1 MIERDGFR
9 PCLRLGY
16 PVFAPVS
23 YCAPRSATPPERGLD
38 LAVKEKLMADIRPF
52 AAVMPPRDRAQ
63 KVAEPP
69 YDVLSTEEAR
79 RLAEGNPLSFLR
91 VARAE
96 IDLAVGTDPYS
107 EEVYERALSNYRRL
121 CREVP
126 LLSEPRP
133 RYYVYSLLMNTR
145 RQTGVVAAAAVDDYD
160 AGVIRK
166 HEKTR
171 KDKEDDRTRHLMTLR
186 SQTGPVFLT
195 YRDSAAVDVIV
206 ARTMGD
212 EPAFDFVA
220 LDGIQHTGWRVA
232 DRDTDL
238 LRRAFAE
245 VPRLY
250 IADGHHRAASAS
262 RTRTALCKRNAAHS
276 GREEYNAFLGV
287 IFPAS
292 QLRILPYNRLVLD
305 LQGRSPASFLEA
317 LAPTPF
323 RLEPAPS
330 PVPTQGG
337 TIHLY
342 IEGRWWSLSFS
353 GERRALSP
361 VDQLDVSL
369 LQNYVLGPLLGI
381 EDPRTSKRL
390 DFVGGIR
397 GTGELEKRVNAGTA
411 ALAFSLFP
419 TSLDQLMAISD
430 ADQIMPPKSTWFEPK
445 LRDGLFIHDI

>member
-1 MIERDGFR
+1 
-9 PCLRLGY
+9 
-16 PVFAPVS
+16 
-23 YCAPRSATPPERGLD
+23 
-38 LAVKEKLMADIRPF
+38 MADIRPF
-52 AAVMPPRDRAQ
+52 AAVMPPRDKAQ

-69 YDVLSTEEAR
+69 YDVMSAAEAR

-96 IDLAVGTDPYS
+96 IELAVDTDPYS
-107 EEVYERALSNYRRL
+107 DDVYEQALRNYRRL
-121 CREVP
+121 CREAPLVP
-126 LLSEPRP
+126 DARP

-171 KDKEDDRTRHLMTLR
+171 KDKEDDRTRHIMTLR

-195 YRDSAAVDVIV
+195 YRDAAAVDAIV

-212 EPAFDFVA
+212 EPIFDFA
-220 LDGIQHTGWRVA
+220 ARDGIQHSGWRVA

-262 RTRTALCKRNAAHS
+262 RTRAALSKRNPVHS

-292 QLRILPYNRLVLD
+292 QLRILPYNRVVVD
-305 LQGRSPASFLEA
+305 LMERTPAAFREA
-317 LAPTPF
+317 LARTPF
-323 RLEPAPS
+323 RLAPAAS
-330 PVPTQGG
+330 PVPAQGG
-337 TIHLY
+337 TVHLY
-342 IEGRWWSLSFS
+342 LEGHWWCLTFS
-353 GERRALSP
+353 GDRHGLSP

-369 LQNYVLGPLLGI
+369 LQNHILGPLLGI
-381 EDPRTSKRL
+381 DDPRTSKRI

-397 GTGELEKRVNAGTA
+397 GTSELEARVSSGKA
-411 ALAFSLFP
+411 AVAFSMFP
-419 TSLDQLMAISD
+419 TTLDQLMAISD

>member
-1 MIERDGFR
+1 
-9 PCLRLGY
+9 
-16 PVFAPVS
+16 
-23 YCAPRSATPPERGLD
+23 
-38 LAVKEKLMADIRPF
+38 MADIRPF
-52 AAVMPPRDRAQ
+52 AAVMPPRDKAQ

-69 YDVLSTEEAR
+69 YDVMNADEAR

-96 IDLAVGTDPYS
+96 IELAADIDPYAD
-107 EEVYERALSNYRRL
+107 EVYERALRNYRRL
-121 CREVP
+121 CREAP
-126 LLSEPRP
+126 LTPDARP
-133 RYYVYSLLMNTR
+133 RYYVYSLLMNSR

-160 AGVIRK
+160 SGVIRK

-171 KDKEDDRTRHLMTLR
+171 KDKEDDRTRHITTLR

-195 YRDSAAVDVIV
+195 YRDAAPVDTIV

-212 EPAFDFVA
+212 EPVFDFVA
-220 LDGIQHTGWRVA
+220 RDGIQHSGWRVA

-262 RTRTALCKRNAAHS
+262 RTRAALSKRNAAHS

-292 QLRILPYNRLVLD
+292 QLRILPYNRVVVD
-305 LQGRSPASFLEA
+305 LQERSPEAFREA
-317 LAPTPF
+317 LAQTPF
-323 RLEPAPS
+323 RLAPAAS
-330 PVPTQGG
+330 PVPPQGG
-337 TIHLY
+337 TLHAYL
-342 IEGRWWSLSFS
+342 EGRWWSLTYTGDRS
-353 GERRALSP
+353 RLSP

-369 LQNYVLGPLLGI
+369 LQNHILAPLLGI
-381 EDPRTSKRL
+381 EDPRTSKRI

-397 GTGELEKRVNAGTA
+397 GTTELEKRVDAGKA
-411 ALAFSLFP
+411 AVAFSMFP
-419 TSLDQLMAISD
+419 TTLDQLMAISD

-445 LRDGLFIHDI
+445 LRDGLFIHDL